1 MKRLILIILA
11 AALSACDSSGGGDG
25 LTEIRF
31 VNLVADSDRVVFQVR
46 EDNFPVVDFRLA
58 TPYQRFGGTYEYDLE
73 LVRLDNTLST
83 LVEDRVLTVDGDNE
97 WTFYAVGTVGAPDFF
112 PAVAANGDPAE
123 GFAKIQFV
131 NATQETVTSYVYASG
146 QFGPGTQAS
155 ATVGARNYAAPTE
168 VQAQSVQVRVER
180 ADGSVAFDSSPF
192 DLASLADVTFVVT
205 DYLGPGA
212 AVSAGEVLKV
222 DHAGLVEAVATTGR
236 PATLR
241 YVHALTNLPDAIVT
255 RTDALQASS
264 DTTLAF
270 ATGSPRES
278 VDAGTYDITVAP
290 ADNPGAPI
298 YATQASP
305 EQGLEYS
312 LLLVGDLATPDSLL
326 LVDDTRPVATVAR
339 IVFMHGA
346 PGLAGVDVYVSEVD
360 QDNLTGIVFPAVAHR
375 STLRLDLPGEA
386 RNITVVTAG
395 TTDVVAGPLEVNFA
409 AGAVE
414 TALLHDAETGGSP
427 FGLSIL

>member
-1 MKRLILIILA
+1 MQRLILIILA

-31 VNLVADSDRVVFQVR
+31 VNLLADSDRVVFQVR

-58 TPYQRFGGTYEYDLE
+58 TPYQGFGGTYRFDLE
-73 LVRLDNTLST
+73 LVQLDNTLST

-97 WTFYAVGTVGAPDFF
+97 WTFYAVGTVAAPDFI
-112 PAVAANGDPAE
+112 PAVAANGDPAA

-131 NATQETVTSYVYASG
+131 NATQETVTAYVYAAG
-146 QFGPGTQAS
+146 QFDTGTLYSTQI
-155 ATVGARNYAAPTE
+155 GARNYAEPTE

-192 DLASLADVTFVVT
+192 DLASLEDVTFVVT
-205 DYLGPGA
+205 DYLGAGP
-212 AVSAGEVLKV
+212 AVSAGDVLKI
-222 DHAGLVEAVATTGR
+222 DHGGVVEAVATTGR

-241 YVHALTNLPDAIVT
+241 YIHALTNLLDAIVT

-264 DTTLAF
+264 DTMLSF
-270 ATGSPRES
+270 ATGSARES
-278 VDAGTYDITVAP
+278 LDAGTYDITVAP

-298 YATQASP
+298 YDTQASP
-305 EQGLEYS
+305 EEALEYS

-326 LVDDTRPVATVAR
+326 LVDDTRSVATGAR
-339 IVFMHGA
+339 IELIHGA
-346 PGLAGVDVYVSEVD
+346 PGLAEVDVYVSQVGEG
-360 QDNLTGIVFPAVAHR
+360 NLTGTVFLALAHR
-375 STLRLDLPGEA
+375 STLQLDLPGEA

-395 TTDVVAGPLEVNFA
+395 TADVVAGPLEVNFA

-414 TALLHDAETGGSP
+414 AVLLHDAETGGSP